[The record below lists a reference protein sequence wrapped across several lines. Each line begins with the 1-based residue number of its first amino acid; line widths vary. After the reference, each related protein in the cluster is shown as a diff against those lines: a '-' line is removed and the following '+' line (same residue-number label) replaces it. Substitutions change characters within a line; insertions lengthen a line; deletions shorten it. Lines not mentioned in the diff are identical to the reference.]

1 MLPLRQKL
9 ATGIARDFP
18 LVRAWQSSTT
28 TKTTTTTTTTT
39 IRRFVPHP
47 TWSVTDDLALHERH
61 AKIDVATFHL
71 LCRRACL
78 LPLEEEEE
86 DDDNSTLRQD
96 VGNMMHMMNQVVRA
110 LSEIVPAGD
119 DKKYSISDIYDR
131 PRGVTAA
138 PGVVEAATGV
148 ADVESSSTAASV
160 DASTDKSWLE
170 TMRESKMKRV
180 GGHYY
185 FEIETTTS
193 SKQ

>member
-9 ATGIARDFP
+9 AAGILARDFP
-18 LVRAWQSSTT
+18 LVRAWRQSSTT
-28 TKTTTTTTTTT
+28 TTTKT
-39 IRRFVPHP
+39 IRRRFVPHP
-47 TWSVTDDLALHERH
+47 TWSVTDDLALNERH
-61 AKIDVATFHL
+61 AKIDVATFRL

-78 LPLEEEEE
+78 LPLEEEEDD

-110 LSEIVPAGD
+110 VSEIPRDD

-138 PGVVEAATGV
+138 PEVVEAATV
-148 ADVESSSTAASV
+148 ADEESSSAASVDV

-170 TMRESKMKRV
+170 TMRDSKMKRV

-193 SKQ
+193 SKT